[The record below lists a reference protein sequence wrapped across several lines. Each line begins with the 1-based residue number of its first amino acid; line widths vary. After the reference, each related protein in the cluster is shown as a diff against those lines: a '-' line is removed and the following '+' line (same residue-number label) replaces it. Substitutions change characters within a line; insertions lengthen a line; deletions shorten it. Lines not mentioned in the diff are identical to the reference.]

1 MRDASNAL
9 DAEDALITT
18 NPDGVIRRWSQA
30 ARRVWGYSAEE
41 AVGRHVSFLCCSPE
55 ANWRRAG
62 QRAAADEALGQGSP
76 NGRFCGL
83 LTAGDVHISVLRDE
97 AGRHSGYAIR
107 SKGVGLCETTQA
119 VAGRVERGGSGREA
133 AEDAGRRQE
142 FGLVPNRVRLEG
154 LLRHLPGVVHSC
166 LPEYPF
172 ITTFASHQVA
182 RLFGYS
188 SEDFKGIDLWFARIH
203 PDDLSGVLAAVG
215 RLHESSS
222 VTTEYRFRHRD
233 GTYRE
238 VRDTMSAV
246 HGEDGGIVEIVGYW
260 EDITE
265 EKHLERARQERERLR
280 VTALAALDG
289 QETER
294 ARISRELHDDVNQRL
309 AVLILDVNALE
320 AEVGSPQEPLCR
332 ELNRIR
338 GELKDL
344 SRDVHD
350 LALRLHPPRLE
361 GKGLADA
368 IVAECTSLA
377 ERTGIELHFTVGE
390 LPSKILP
397 LASLCLYRVAKEALN
412 NVVKH
417 SGTQRG
423 RVTLESAGGCLR
435 LSIEDF
441 GVGFDQQNRHKF
453 GGLGI
458 MTMEERVRVLGGTFS
473 LHSKTGQG
481 TCVTATVPL
490 SGGVYAESAD
500 SLSG

>member
-9 DAEDALITT
+9 DSEEALITT
-18 NPDGVIRRWSQA
+18 NPAGVIRSWSTA

-41 AVGRHVSFLCCSPE
+41 AVGRHISFLCCSAE
-55 ANWRRAG
+55 LAWRRSPG
-62 QRAAADEALGQGSP
+62 QRSTGDRVPGQGWN
-76 NGRFCGL
+76 NGWFCGL
-83 LTAGDVHISVLRDE
+83 LPPGEVHISVLQDE
-97 AGRHSGYAIR
+97 TGRHSGYAIR
-107 SKGVGLCETTQA
+107 FRGVGFCETA
-119 VAGRVERGGSGREA
+119 PASADRAERGGGGEA
-133 AEDAGRRQE
+133 AEDAARRPE
-142 FGLVPNRVRLEG
+142 IGAVANRTRLDG

-166 LPEYPF
+166 VPEYPF
-172 ITTFASHQVA
+172 ITTFASYQVA
-182 RLFGYS
+182 RLFGYT
-188 SEDFKGIDLWFARIH
+188 SEDFKGTDLWLTRIH
-203 PDDLSGVLAAVG
+203 PDDVSGVLAAIG
-215 RLHESSS
+215 RLHEPSG
-222 VTTEYRFRHRD
+222 VAMEYRFRHKD
-233 GTYRE
+233 GTCRE
-238 VRDTMSAV
+238 VRDTVSAV
-246 HGEDGGIVEIVGYW
+246 LGEDGRLVEIVGYW

-280 VTALAALDG
+280 LTALAALDG

-320 AEVGSPQEPLCR
+320 TEIDAPQGPMCR
-332 ELNRIR
+332 ELHRIR

-361 GKGLADA
+361 GLGLADA
-368 IVAECTSLA
+368 IVAECNGLS

-397 LASLCLYRVAKEALN
+397 LVSLCLYRVAKEALN

-417 SGTQRG
+417 SEAQRG
-423 RVTLESAGGCLR
+423 RVTLESVGGCLR

-441 GVGFDQQNRHKF
+441 GVGFDRQNHNKF